1 MPPRPFAPP
10 GTRTNFV
17 GDRPFRLDHARLD
30 WQVDLEAKRLSGT
43 ATLTVAAR
51 RAGLTS
57 VSFDAVELDVEAVTV
72 AGRAAGFT
80 NDGQTLRVTL
90 AEAAAENTPLA
101 IAIRYSC
108 RPRRGLYFVGPTA
121 AHPERA
127 PQCWT
132 QGQDDD
138 ARCFLPCLDQPIDK
152 FTTEVICTAP
162 AGLFVLSNGD
172 LRERTELPGGRAT
185 RWHYALALP
194 QPAYLLTLV
203 VGPFAEQRD
212 RAPRTGVDVYAFCAP
227 GREADA
233 RRSVARTG
241 AMIDHFSE
249 KIGLPYPHARYS
261 QIFVP
266 EFIFGGMENTS
277 ATTLT
282 ELALLDE
289 RAALDHDMDGL
300 VSHELAHQWWGDLLT
315 CREWS
320 EAWLNEGFATY
331 FEYVWREQAKGR
343 DEADHELLADT
354 DGYLAEASGR
364 YVRSIVSRHYDEPIH
379 LFDAHL
385 YEKGGR
391 VLHMLRQEL
400 GEESF
405 WRAIGHY
412 AKKHAKGSVET
423 RDLARAI
430 EDVTGRSVEAML
442 DRWIARPGH
451 PELEGRWSW
460 DDDRKV
466 GTLAL
471 AQKQAVTPEAP
482 LFELSAT
489 VRFEIDGRTR
499 DERVAVREAAHN
511 FEFSLP
517 AAPTQVIFDPG
528 DVLLKSIKLEKS
540 GALWRR
546 QLAAA
551 ELGVDRVLAA
561 RALADLPEPANIEGL
576 VGALADDRFWGVR
589 GAAARAL
596 GRTRRDE
603 ARDALIAARGATEP
617 RVRRAIAAGLGE
629 FAGDERAA
637 RALAD
642 WLRAGDPSVFV
653 EAELALALGRTRS
666 PLALELL
673 PPLVDRPSFQ
683 AVIASRAIEGL
694 GKTGDERAF
703 QLIRRAWR
711 PEAHFPARRAVVAAL
726 AELSR
731 GTGLAR
737 AAREAIEERLRDG
750 DFRVRL
756 EAAMALGRLGLV
768 DALPAIR
775 SALAAELDGRTK
787 RRMNEAIRDIED
799 GARPAEEAR
808 RLQDEVER
816 LRGETAKLRE
826 RLDKLETRLAPPPAP
841 SPPPAKIKRPRP
853 VTRRRTRGL
862 RPVRR

>member
-1 MPPRPFAPP
+1 MPSRPFAPP

-30 WQVDLEAKRLSGT
+30 WEVDLAARRLSGT

-57 VSFDAVELDVEAVTV
+57 VSFDAVELDVASVTV
-72 AGRAAGFT
+72 GRRPATFS

-90 AEAAAENTPLA
+90 SETPPENAPVE
-101 IAIRYSC
+101 IAVEYSC

-121 AHPERA
+121 AHPDRA

-172 LRERTELPGGRAT
+172 LRERTELPGSGAT

-203 VGPFAEQRD
+203 VGPFAELHD
-212 RAPRTGVDVYAFCAP
+212 RAPKTGVDVYAYAAP

-249 KIGLPYPHARYS
+249 KIGLAYPHARYS

-331 FEYVWREQAKGR
+331 FEYVWREHAKGR

-364 YVRSIVSRHYDEPIH
+364 YQRPVVCRQYDEPIH

-391 VLHMLRQEL
+391 VLHMLRHEL
-400 GEESF
+400 GEGPF

-442 DRWIARPGH
+442 DRWIARAGH
-451 PELEGRWSW
+451 PQLEGRWSW

-471 AQKQAVTPEAP
+471 AQKQPVTSETP
-482 LFELSAT
+482 LFEFGAL
-489 VRFEIDGRTR
+489 VRFEIDGHPR
-499 DERVAVREAAHN
+499 DERVAVREATHS
-511 FEFSLP
+511 FEFLLP
-517 AAPTQVIFDPG
+517 ARPTQVIFDPG
-528 DVLLKSIKLEKS
+528 DVLLKSIKLDKN

-551 ELGVDRVLAA
+551 ELGVDRLLAA
-561 RALADLPEPANIEGL
+561 RALADLPDPTNIEAL
-576 VGALADDRFWGVR
+576 VAALGEDRFWGVR

-603 ARDALIAARGATEP
+603 ARDALIAARGASEP
-617 RVRRAIAAGLGE
+617 RVRRAIAAALGE
-629 FAGDERAA
+629 FAGDETAA
-637 RALAD
+637 IALAG
-642 WLRAGDPSVFV
+642 WLRAGEASVFV
-653 EAELALALGRTRS
+653 EAEVALALGRTRS
-666 PLALELL
+666 PLALEIL

-683 AVIASRAIEGL
+683 AVVASRAIEGL

-703 QLIRRAWR
+703 ALIRNAWR
-711 PEAHFPARRAVVAAL
+711 AEAPFPARRAVVAAL

-756 EAAMALGRLGLV
+756 EAALALGRLGLTE
-768 DALPAIR
+768 ALPAIR
-775 SALAAELDGRTK
+775 SALGGELDGRTK

-799 GARPAEEAR
+799 AARPAEEAR

-816 LRGETAKLRE
+816 LRGETARLRE
-826 RLDKLETRLAPPPAP
+826 RLDRLEIRLAPTPVAP
-841 SPPPAKIKRPRP
+841 TPIAKTKRPRP
-853 VTRRRTRGL
+853 VTRRSRGV

>member
-1 MPPRPFAPP
+1 
-10 GTRTNFV
+10 
-17 GDRPFRLDHARLD
+17 
-30 WQVDLEAKRLSGT
+30 
-43 ATLTVAAR
+43 
-51 RAGLTS
+51 
-57 VSFDAVELDVEAVTV
+57 
-72 AGRAAGFT
+72 
-80 NDGQTLRVTL
+80 
-90 AEAAAENTPLA
+90 
-101 IAIRYSC
+101 
-108 RPRRGLYFVGPTA
+108 
-121 AHPERA
+121 
-127 PQCWT
+127 
-132 QGQDDD
+132 
-138 ARCFLPCLDQPIDK
+138 
-152 FTTEVICTAP
+152 
-162 AGLFVLSNGD
+162 
-172 LRERTELPGGRAT
+172 
-185 RWHYALALP
+185 
-194 QPAYLLTLV
+194 
-203 VGPFAEQRD
+203 
-212 RAPRTGVDVYAFCAP
+212 
-227 GREADA
+227 
-233 RRSVARTG
+233 
-241 AMIDHFSE
+241 
-249 KIGLPYPHARYS
+249 
-261 QIFVP
+261 
-266 EFIFGGMENTS
+266 
-277 ATTLT
+277 
-282 ELALLDE
+282 
-289 RAALDHDMDGL
+289 MDGL

-354 DGYLAEASGR
+354 DGYLAEAAGR
-364 YVRSIVSRHYDEPIH
+364 YLRPVVSRHYDEPIH

-391 VLHMLRQEL
+391 VLHMLRHEL
-400 GEESF
+400 GDAAF

-412 AKKHAKGSVET
+412 AKKHARGSVET

-430 EDVTGRSVEAML
+430 EDVTGRSVEGML

-451 PELEGRWSW
+451 PELEGRWRW
-460 DDDRKV
+460 DDERKV

-471 AQKQAVTPEAP
+471 AQRQAVTPEAP
-482 LFELSAT
+482 LFEFSAT

-499 DERVAVREAAHN
+499 DERVAVREAGHN

-517 AAPTQVIFDPG
+517 ARPTQVIFDPG

-551 ELGVDRVLAA
+551 ELGIDRLLAA
-561 RALADLPEPANIEGL
+561 RALGDLPEPANIEAL
-576 VGALADDRFWGVR
+576 VTALADDRFWGVR
-589 GAAARAL
+589 AAAARAL

-603 ARDALIAARGATEP
+603 ARDALIAAHDAGEP

-629 FAGDERAA
+629 FTGDETAA
-637 RALAD
+637 RALAER
-642 WLRAGDPSVFV
+642 LRAGEPSLFV

-673 PPLVDRPSFQ
+673 PPLCDRPSFQ
-683 AVIASRAIEGL
+683 ATIAARAIEGL

-726 AELSR
+726 AELAR

-756 EAAMALGRLGLV
+756 EAAMALGRLGLP

-775 SALAAELDGRTK
+775 GALSAELDGRTR
-787 RRMNEAIRDIED
+787 RRMIDAIRDIEE

-826 RLDKLETRLAPPPAP
+826 RMDRLETRLAPPPIK
-841 SPPPAKIKRPRP
+841 PPAAPAKIKRPRP
-853 VTRRRTRGL
+853 VTRRSRGA

>member
-17 GDRPFRLDHARLD
+17 GDRPFRLDHARLE
-30 WQVDLEAKRLSGT
+30 WEVDLVARRLSGT

-51 RAGLTS
+51 RAGLTA
-57 VSFDAVELDVEAVTV
+57 VSLDAVDLEVESVT
-72 AGRAAGFT
+72 AGGRPASFS

-90 AEAAAENTPLA
+90 AEAPAENAPLE
-101 IAIRYSC
+101 IGVRYAC

-121 AHPERA
+121 AHPDRA

-138 ARCFLPCLDQPIDK
+138 ARCFWPCLDQPIDK
-152 FTTEVICTAP
+152 FTTEVICTAQ

-172 LRERTELPGGRAT
+172 LRERVDLPGGGAT

-203 VGPFAEQRD
+203 VGPFAELRD
-212 RAPRTGVDVYAFCAP
+212 RAPKTGVDVLGYCAP

-233 RRSVARTG
+233 RRSIARTG

-249 KIGLPYPHARYS
+249 KIGIGYPHARYS

-331 FEYVWREQAKGR
+331 FEYVWREHAKGR

-364 YVRSIVSRHYDEPIH
+364 YLRSIVSRHYDEPIH

-391 VLHMLRQEL
+391 VLHMLRHEL
-400 GEESF
+400 GEGSF

-460 DDDRKV
+460 DEDRKV

-471 AQKQAVTPEAP
+471 AQKQAVTPETP
-482 LFELSAT
+482 LFDLGAT

-499 DERVAVREAAHN
+499 DVRIAVREATHN
-511 FEFSLP
+511 FEFPLP
-517 AAPTQVIFDPG
+517 ARPTQVIFDPG
-528 DVLLKSIKLEKS
+528 DVLLKSIRLEKS
-540 GALWRR
+540 SALWRQ

-551 ELGVDRVLAA
+551 ELGVDRLLAA
-561 RALADLPEPANIEGL
+561 RALGDLPDPINVEAL
-576 VGALADDRFWGVR
+576 VAALNDDRFWGVR

-596 GRTRRDE
+596 GRTRREE
-603 ARDALIAARGATEP
+603 ARDALIAARGQREP
-617 RVRRAIAAGLGE
+617 RVRRAAAAALGE
-629 FAGDERAA
+629 FVGDETAA
-637 RALAD
+637 MALAG
-642 WLRAGDPSVFV
+642 WLRAGEPSVFV

-666 PLALELL
+666 PLALDLL

-683 AVIASRAIEGL
+683 ALVPSRAIEGL

-703 QLIRRAWR
+703 ALIRGAWR
-711 PEAHFPARRAVVAAL
+711 PEAPFPARRAVVGAL
-726 AELSR
+726 AELAR

-737 AAREAIEERLRDG
+737 AARETIEERLRDG

-756 EAAMALGRLGLV
+756 EAAVALGRLGLP

-775 SALAAELDGRTK
+775 SALAGELDGRTK

-826 RLDKLETRLAPPPAP
+826 RMDRLETRLAPPPPPPA
-841 SPPPAKIKRPRP
+841 PPAKIKRPRP
-853 VTRRRTRGL
+853 VTRRSRGA